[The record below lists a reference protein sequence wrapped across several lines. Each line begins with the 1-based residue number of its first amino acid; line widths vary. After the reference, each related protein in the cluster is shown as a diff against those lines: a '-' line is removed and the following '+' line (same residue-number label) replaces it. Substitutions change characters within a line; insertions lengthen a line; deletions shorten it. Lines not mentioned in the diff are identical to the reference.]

1 MVSAFGDKIHHF
13 EGNVSEMKQLAGHD
27 FEDLLQVHDC
37 FGVEDM
43 LSIMMP

>member
-1 MVSAFGDKIHHF
+1 MVSVFGDKIHRF

-27 FEDLLQVHDC
+27 FEYLLQVRDH

-43 LSIMMP
+43 LSITTP